1 MKRFGI
7 VNILLVAL
15 ILLAGWRLFDV
26 LRLEA
31 PAIPADPAGARSP
44 AFDVPGPVRRPPVKR
59 LVKGIRTNDLF
70 DVSRQPPEVKTD
82 EPEPE
87 QTPAP
92 PPTLKLSG
100 VIFVGD
106 FREAVVIDEA
116 QGRKQLRLREGEEI
130 SGYEVVSI
138 ARDRV
143 ALRSGQGEE
152 VQLQLLVDTSRRNVR
167 QGPGGAATPRP
178 KVKTRNK
185 GADQDKVR
193 SADAQSDIEK
203 RRADARKRAQ
213 RARERLKRLREEAAK
228 RK

>member
-7 VNILLVAL
+7 VNILLVGL
-15 ILLAGWRLFDV
+15 ILLASWRLV
-26 LRLEA
+26 EVVRREP
-31 PAIPADPAGARSP
+31 PAVPAESGGARGS
-44 AFDVPGPVRRPPVKR
+44 AFDVPNPARRPAIQPIVR
-59 LVKGIRTNDLF
+59 EIRVNDLF
-70 DVSRQPPEVKTD
+70 DVSRQPPEAGAGAPTPVH
-82 EPEPE
+82 
-87 QTPAP
+87 TPAP

-130 SGYEVVSI
+130 SGYEVTSI
-138 ARDRV
+138 ERERV
-143 ALRSGQGEE
+143 ALRSGHGEE
-152 VQLQLLVDTSRRNVR
+152 VQLQLLVDTSRRGVR
-167 QGPGGAATPRP
+167 QGPGGAATPKPTVRTRRP
-178 KVKTRNK
+178 
-185 GADQDKVR
+185 DEDKVR

-213 RARERLKRLREEAAK
+213 RARERLKRLREEAAR